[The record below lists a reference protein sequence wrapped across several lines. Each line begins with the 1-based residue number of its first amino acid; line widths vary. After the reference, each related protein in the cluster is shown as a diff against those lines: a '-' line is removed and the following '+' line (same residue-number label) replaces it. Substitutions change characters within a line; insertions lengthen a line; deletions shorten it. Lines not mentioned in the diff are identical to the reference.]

1 MLNLCLVIFSGNWIG
16 TILGDG
22 GRAGNGGRAGTMSPY
37 IFASHA
43 PLKVEHEG
51 LHVTVHMYILCF
63 MILYIIISKIYM

>member
-1 MLNLCLVIFSGNWIG
+1 MFGDFSGNWIG

-43 PLKVEHEG
+43 PLKVEHERFAR
-51 LHVTVHMYILCF
+51 HCAKKNILCF